1 MGEDAVYRFITIM
14 IEEIKHC
21 TDMVKKQFNDKFVMT
36 REDNEDFENSKNIG
50 FAIKFSLMVML
61 K

>member
-21 TDMVKKQFNDKFVMT
+21 TDMVKKQFNDKLVMT

>member
-1 MGEDAVYRFITIM
+1 M

-21 TDMVKKQFNDKFVMT
+21 TDMVKKQFNDKLVMT